1 MATPIYKVLIFL
13 KRRPGMSMDEFR
25 DYYEGVHA
33 KLAVK
38 YAVGLKRY
46 LRRYIEPLRYASKEP
61 PPEMEFDVITELWF
75 EDKAIFDNVVK
86 FAARG
91 VLPDDILVDEER
103 VFDRPKTR
111 YATVI
116 EAESAL

>member
-1 MATPIYKVLIFL
+1 MA
-13 KRRPGMSMDEFR
+13 EFR
-25 DYYEGVHA
+25 EYYEGVHA

-46 LRRYIEPLRYASKEP
+46 MRRYVEPLRYASKDAP
-61 PPEMEFDVITELWF
+61 AEMEFDVITELWF
-75 EDKAIFDNVVK
+75 DDRNIFDNVVK

-91 VLPDDILVDEER
+91 VLPDDILADEER

-116 EAESAL
+116 EADSVL